1 MHYMLEVKVTA
12 PSAGKEETALR
23 IRPLLQQIVNTG
35 TEPSHSSVQWSEY
48 ASAQQV
54 RSLQNKNKLRAE
66 LFLFAERQ
74 QNRSIARRSRRAPAA
89 AGLRRLLTCGFV
101 AVLLRPPLLK
111 LKVADKTASKAAGP
125 KKGIVEEIAHLQI
138 PLFEMQLFEAI
149 EKTNMSCV
157 CAFIPQANALG
168 V

>member
-1 MHYMLEVKVTA
+1 MHYMLEGEGDRTKRRERGNGVA
-12 PSAGKEETALR
+12 NSSPSPAN
-23 IRPLLQQIVNTG
+23 VNTG

-48 ASAQQV
+48 APAQQV
-54 RSLQNKNKLRAE
+54 RSLQNQNKLRAQ
-66 LFLFAERQ
+66 LFSFAERQ

-111 LKVADKTASKAAGP
+111 LKVADQTASEATGP

-138 PLFEMQLFEAI
+138 PLFEM
-149 EKTNMSCV
+149 
-157 CAFIPQANALG
+157 
-168 V
+168 